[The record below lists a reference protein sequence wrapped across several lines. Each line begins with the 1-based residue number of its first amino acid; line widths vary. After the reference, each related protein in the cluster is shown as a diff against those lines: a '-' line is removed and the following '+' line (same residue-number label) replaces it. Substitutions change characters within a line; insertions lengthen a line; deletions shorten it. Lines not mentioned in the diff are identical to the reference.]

1 MGLKLETVGIK
12 VPMPV
17 EIWEAVNQLIV
28 TSHHNVDVDD
38 GRPSSA
44 AAHLTSTRTTW
55 ISREYLR
62 SPRSHI

>member
-28 TSHHNVDVDD
+28 ISHHNVDVDD
-38 GRPSSA
+38 GALVQPQP
-44 AAHLTSTRTTW
+44 
-55 ISREYLR
+55 I
-62 SPRSHI
+62 